1 MDEDAMLWSNSA
13 FAPARSLILALK
25 DNRFTW
31 KASFE
36 RCRIGP
42 FCTSNNPAITRPTKQ
57 EDTVFHACPTIPF
70 TSSVLPHSRASL
82 DTVHTP
88 LKHRR
93 KPPRCLLGTM
103 KIVHPPNSSTT
114 ASPPWAWG
122 IRLQTFSTPHA
133 YLTCSTSWSHWSLLA
148 SMQQKMC

>member
-36 RCRIGP
+36 CCRMEP

-57 EDTVFHACPTIPF
+57 EDTMFHACPTIPF
-70 TSSVLPHSRASL
+70 TSSVRPHSRASL

-93 KPPRCLLGTM
+93 KPPRRLLGTV
-103 KIVHPPNSSTT
+103 KLSTLLP
-114 ASPPWAWG
+114 AAQQLVLHELGEFPLRPSQPS
-122 IRLQTFSTPHA
+122 RLSD
-133 YLTCSTSWSHWSLLA
+133 LLHLLILL
-148 SMQQKMC
+148 